1 MTKYIF
7 VTGGVISGL
16 GKGVTSASIGAILQM
31 MGETKITIKKL
42 DPYLNVDA
50 GTMNPIEHGEVF
62 VTDDGT
68 ETDLDLGYYERF
80 LEIGTT
86 QHNSSSSGKLFQKL
100 IEKERAGCYLGKTVQ
115 MIPHFTTMIKEFIC
129 YNPEEFNYIICEIGG
144 SVGDIE
150 AMAFYEAIRQLK
162 NDIGSNNILFIHL
175 TYLLYL
181 SATKE
186 LKTKPTQNTIRDL
199 QQVGIIPDILICRSE
214 IPIPLKIKEKLSLHT
229 NLPIQHIISAINVPS
244 IYQVPLNFI
253 GEGIHSILLNK
264 MNIKKKTLNT
274 LKWKKLDH
282 QIFSLTEERS
292 LTIGIIGKYTELN
305 DSYKSLL
312 EAIFHAGIYHNYKV
326 HIEWINARED
336 TNFLLQNIDGI
347 IIPGGFGLTGIETI
361 ISLIKEVREAKIP
374 TLGICLG
381 MQLMV
386 IEFFRHILQIE
397 NLGSEEFGKDHPN
410 IISQMKDISNQ
421 QMGGTMR
428 LGKFKIQ
435 LNKSRIK
442 KIYGTD
448 IIHERH
454 RHRYSINQEY
464 SNYFNNHGL
473 MIVGQAYENNIIEII
488 ELNETL
494 HPWYIGT
501 QYHPEYQSSPF
512 NPHPLFL
519 SFIQHCINKIK

>member
-1 MTKYIF
+1 
-7 VTGGVISGL
+7 
-16 GKGVTSASIGAILQM
+16 
-31 MGETKITIKKL
+31 
-42 DPYLNVDA
+42 
-50 GTMNPIEHGEVF
+50 
-62 VTDDGT
+62 
-68 ETDLDLGYYERF
+68 
-80 LEIGTT
+80 
-86 QHNSSSSGKLFQKL
+86 
-100 IEKERAGCYLGKTVQ
+100 
-115 MIPHFTTMIKEFIC
+115 
-129 YNPEEFNYIICEIGG
+129 
-144 SVGDIE
+144 
-150 AMAFYEAIRQLK
+150 
-162 NDIGSNNILFIHL
+162 
-175 TYLLYL
+175 
-181 SATKE
+181 
-186 LKTKPTQNTIRDL
+186 
-199 QQVGIIPDILICRSE
+199 
-214 IPIPLKIKEKLSLHT
+214 
-229 NLPIQHIISAINVPS
+229 
-244 IYQVPLNFI
+244 
-253 GEGIHSILLNK
+253 

-336 TNFLLQNIDGI
+336 TYFLLQNIDGI

-361 ISLIKEVREAKIP
+361 VSLIKEVREAKIP

-386 IEFFRHILQIE
+386 IEFFRDVIQIE
-397 NLGSEEFGKDHPN
+397 NLGSEEFGNDHPN

-421 QMGGTMR
+421 QMCGTMR
-428 LGKFKIQ
+428 LCKFKIQ

-464 SNYFNNHGL
+464 SNYFNNRGL
-473 MIVGQAYENNIIEII
+473 MIVGQACENNIIEII